1 MESERRTIY
10 LVDLENIGQTLLY
23 EQIESEPKS
32 TYIIFYSI
40 ATLAPGAILEHIPED
55 VDVKFVDCYSGGNNA
70 MDFCICAAAGRLSIE
85 HGCSI
90 RILSDDKGYD
100 PMLNMLHQEGIRISR
115 KKAGNNVSVNGDP
128 GPREHVPIIRAIRQ
142 NVPKKYQDD
151 CIAVLPGAPNRK
163 RAHEML
169 QSILP
174 PEIVAGTYKKL
185 KKHIPK
191 EK

>member
-23 EQIESEPKS
+23 EQIELEPKS

-55 VDVKFVDCYSGGNNA
+55 VDVKFVDCHSGG
-70 MDFCICAAAGRLSIE
+70 
-85 HGCSI
+85 
-90 RILSDDKGYD
+90 KGYD

-115 KKAGNNVSVNGDP
+115 KKAGNSVSVNGDL